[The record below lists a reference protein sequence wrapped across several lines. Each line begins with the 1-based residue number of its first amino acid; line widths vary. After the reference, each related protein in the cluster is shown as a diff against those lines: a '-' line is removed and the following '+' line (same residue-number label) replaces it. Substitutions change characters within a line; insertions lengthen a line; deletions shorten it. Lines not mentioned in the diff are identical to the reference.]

1 MTQDSFMSRYFALRK
16 KQFAYN
22 WAKAKQMKICYLF
35 LLPYLLLFIVFLI
48 LPIGTSVVF
57 SFTNYNAHDMFNT
70 IKYAQ
75 KIYDEK
81 KDEWDKIVVRAME
94 ADFSW
99 FVSAK
104 KYQEMYDWLIG

>member
-1 MTQDSFMSRYFALRK
+1 
-16 KQFAYN
+16 
-22 WAKAKQMKICYLF
+22 
-35 LLPYLLLFIVFLI
+35 
-48 LPIGTSVVF
+48 
-57 SFTNYNAHDMFNT
+57 MFNT